1 MSFLI
6 IAGFCLADPSLR
18 WTLFA
23 TIVKF
28 ARLPRYS
35 MQNLDRLRA
44 FMQIGPKMQLSRS
57 RFGRLWPIALASS
70 VRFVTK
76 GCCQAITDL
85 DYCNAHA
92 SGLTSS
98 RALARGRL
106 PTLSIGDF
114 CHGGW
119 FRCRSRCVLRSK
131 VAGPHQAITQQHA
144 PLCVWTARTANASLA
159 QASVPTLS
167 RHVWDTVSSWHP
179 SGLRERRAVASCYS
193 RRVLC

>member
-1 MSFLI
+1 MFKRWFAAGRRPCRAPIRRADELHTV
-6 IAGFCLADPSLR
+6 IAKTTKIFHRHSKSRTQKASKVRQFPRFCPCVLA
-18 WTLFA
+18 T
-23 TIVKF
+23 
-28 ARLPRYS
+28 
-35 MQNLDRLRA
+35 
-44 FMQIGPKMQLSRS
+44 G
-57 RFGRLWPIALASS
+57 
-70 VRFVTK
+70 
-76 GCCQAITDL
+76 GCCVAKGRRQAITDL